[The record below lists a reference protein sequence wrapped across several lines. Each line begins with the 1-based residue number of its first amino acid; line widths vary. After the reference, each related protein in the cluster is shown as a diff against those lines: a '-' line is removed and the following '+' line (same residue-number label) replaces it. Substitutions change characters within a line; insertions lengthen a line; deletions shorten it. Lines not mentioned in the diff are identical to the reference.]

1 MNARLIHRRKAE
13 ELAPRMFQVH
23 DHRPREVVSMFGFI
37 MSESATTREDAA
49 TVFDAQTRVPCPILF
64 PLITPEIPKPNST
77 LPRTVYSPVVLLA
90 TSR

>member
-1 MNARLIHRRKAE
+1 MNARLNFCRKAE
-13 ELAPRMFQVH
+13 ELAPRMFQLH
-23 DHRPREVVSMFGFI
+23 DHRPREVVSMFGLI

-64 PLITPEIPKPNST
+64 PQITPEIPKPNSAP
-77 LPRTVYSPVVLLA
+77 PRTVSPCLGILA